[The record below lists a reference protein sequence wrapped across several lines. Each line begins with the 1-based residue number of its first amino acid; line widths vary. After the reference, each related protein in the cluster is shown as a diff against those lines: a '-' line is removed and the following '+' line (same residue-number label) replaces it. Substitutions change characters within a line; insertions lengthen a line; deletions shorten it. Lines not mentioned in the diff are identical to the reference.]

1 MNAEGRTTARTSRDG
16 AKRRVGRDL
25 QPDLQPDLSSDLPS
39 DRPSEPRPGAGD
51 ADLEAARSL
60 LEVSRVLMGVT
71 LRAVAAAPVPLTVPQ
86 HRVLITVAEEGP
98 RRVGALAEDLGVNQ
112 SNASRIVDRLVS
124 QGLVRRTRD
133 QADGR
138 ASLVALT
145 AEGQNVLKAVQDH
158 RLRALLQV
166 VRSMPGD
173 SHGLAVALAKL
184 SQGAH
189 RSDLD
194 DASSSTG

>member
-1 MNAEGRTTARTSRDG
+1 MNAEGRSTARTSRAGSNQSGD
-16 AKRRVGRDL
+16 RELTDRELTDR
-25 QPDLQPDLSSDLPS
+25 QP
-39 DRPSEPRPGAGD
+39 EPQSGAGD
-51 ADLEAARSL
+51 ADREAARSL

-86 HRVLITVAEEGP
+86 HRVLITVAEEGS

-112 SNASRIVDRLVS
+112 SNASRIVDRLVG

-145 AEGQNVLKAVQDH
+145 AEGQHVLEAVQAH
-158 RLRALLQV
+158 RLEALLQV
-166 VRSMPGD
+166 VQSMPGD
-173 SHGLAVALAKL
+173 SRGLAVALAQL
-184 SQGAH
+184 SPRADAH
-189 RSDLD
+189 RSDLG
-194 DASSSTG
+194 DASSPTG